1 MSNPF
6 ARLAHRPLVHRD
18 AFFARRLWLG
28 LAACLAALGLCACGK
43 NSAPTGSTSG
53 APNHADS
60 STTAAPTKIV
70 VQLDWVA
77 EPEHGGFYQAQAKGF
92 FKAAGL
98 DVEIIPGGPN
108 AFVMQKI
115 AKGQAQFGQA
125 DSTNTLLALAQDLP
139 VTQVAAVFQNDPSV
153 LMLHDGNPVTRFEQL
168 DGQTIMARPEWAFLP
183 YLRKKYGIDFKL
195 IPQNYSVANFVA
207 TPGLIQQ
214 GYFIAEPYHITKA
227 GGAMPR
233 FLYAWDAGF
242 DAYAVL
248 VANRTWL
255 TAHPAQARAFIK
267 AYIAGW
273 ADYLA
278 KDPAPAHALMKAAN
292 AQNTDEFMLFSR
304 QMIIEQKLVTGRGPE
319 GGEAN
324 IGRITRERF
333 QNQINQLEAL
343 AILPKGKLTVD
354 QVMTTDYLP

>member
-1 MSNPF
+1 MTHIT
-6 ARLAHRPLVHRD
+6 ARNDHPTRAKSR
-18 AFFARRLWLG
+18 ARQLIIG
-28 LAACLAALGLCACGK
+28 IVATLAAVSLSACGQK
-43 NSAPTGSTSG
+43 AAPGSSDKVNVG
-53 APNHADS
+53 
-60 STTAAPTKIV
+60 TTAAPTPVKIV

-108 AFVMQKI
+108 AFVMQKV
-115 AKGQAQFGQA
+115 ATSQAQFGQA
-125 DSTNTLLALAQDLP
+125 DSTNTLLAIAQDIP
-139 VTQVAAVFQNDPSV
+139 VVQVAAVFQNDPSV
-153 LMLHDGNPVTRFEQL
+153 LMLHADNPVTRFEQL
-168 DGQTIMARPEWAFLP
+168 GGQTLMARPEWAFLP

-207 TPGLIQQ
+207 SPGLIQQ
-214 GYFIAEPYHITKA
+214 GYFIAEPYHIIKA
-227 GGAMPR
+227 GGKMPR

-255 TAHPAQARAFIK
+255 AAHPVEARAFVK

-273 ADYLA
+273 ADYLTN
-278 KDPAPAHALMKAAN
+278 DPAPAHALMKAAN
-292 AQNTDEFMLFSR
+292 ANNSEEFMLFSR
-304 QMIIEQKLVTGRGPE
+304 QMIIDEKLVTGRGPE
-319 GGEAN
+319 GGVTN

-333 QNQINQLEAL
+333 QTQINQLEEL
-343 AILPKGKLTVD
+343 AILPKAKLTVD